1 MIMEEAL
8 LSSCCGYGSL
18 CRVGAAVP
26 AVHPAQQTLS
36 EAALP
41 E

>member
-1 MIMEEAL
+1 MMEQAL
-8 LSSCCGYGSL
+8 LSSCGCGPL

-36 EAALP
+36 AAALP